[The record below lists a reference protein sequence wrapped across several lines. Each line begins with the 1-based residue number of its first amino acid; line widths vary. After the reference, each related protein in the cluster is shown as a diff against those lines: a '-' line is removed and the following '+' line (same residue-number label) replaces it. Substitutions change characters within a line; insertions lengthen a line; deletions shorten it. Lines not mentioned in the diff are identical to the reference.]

1 MSCKNEMLIVDDD
14 IITRNIVKLI
24 FQDNFEVLEAE
35 NGAEALET
43 LDSHRLNL
51 AFIICDISMPVMDGF
66 TFLREKGR
74 TVYYNGIPVV
84 MITAVGDEQIR
95 RQAIMLGA
103 ADFVDKPL
111 TPDVVRL
118 RVNNVLSNY
127 GIGYAYNDVLQREF
141 LDLINNQLRGGTL
154 CVYESEGYPIHYVSE
169 SLASCL
175 GYGDASEMI
184 RALDG
189 RWENMFAADKARR
202 MEFTE
207 AEKTV
212 RSQLKEKGEFI
223 HEYRLQKKSGE
234 YIWVRE
240 NGKYSLADPKNKRWV
255 ALCVDIT
262 ETKTAEEKAR
272 YNEQLAAIALEST
285 NISIWEYDYASSC
298 IIQGQNSIKVHG
310 FDAIVH
316 NVPQFLVESG
326 YVHPDC
332 ADELLKMYD
341 DLRNGAPKAEGI
353 FRMKIGGG
361 VEYRYEHIHYTNTF
375 DKDGNPYRAIGI
387 SNDVTEQWTTIARY
401 QREIDFNKA
410 LSPDIYATARLN
422 ITQQTIEEIHT
433 DIPEDQRLLEGVTFG
448 TLPRLLE
455 TWRGIGDEAKSYFYA
470 MSPERVRE
478 MNDSGKR
485 VVTYEFMEELRGEP
499 SWVRFEL
506 HITTDPNNDDLL
518 AFIYFRDI
526 DKQRREMERLKE
538 LAKRDQ
544 MTGLYNHD
552 TVIEQIRQYLAQD
565 GNQKTHA
572 LLVIDIN
579 KFKKVNDRYGHMQ
592 GDLIIVEVARRIQSV
607 FRRDDIVG
615 RVGGDEFMVLVK
627 DIASKDAVQNK
638 VRELEQATHF
648 KFRCDDKMMEV
659 GCSVGMALYSDPG
672 MSFEELYKLA
682 DAAMY
687 EAKAAERITRSPG
700 TAGEPG

>member
-1 MSCKNEMLIVDDD
+1 MSCKNKMLIVDDD
-14 IITRNIVKLI
+14 MITRNIVKLI
-24 FQDNFEVLEAE
+24 FKDNFEVLESE
-35 NGAEALET
+35 NGLEALEK
-43 LDSHRLNL
+43 LDSHRQEL

-66 TFLREKGR
+66 TFLMEKGKS
-74 TVYYNGIPVV
+74 VYNNGIPVV
-84 MITAVGDEQIR
+84 MITAVGDDQIR
-95 RQAIMLGA
+95 RKAITLGA

-154 CVYESEGYPIHYVSE
+154 CVYESEGYPIYYASE
-169 SLASCL
+169 SLACCL
-175 GYGDASEMI
+175 GYEDASELV

-189 RWENMFAADKARR
+189 RWENMFASDQTRR
-202 MEFTE
+202 AEFLK
-207 AEKTV
+207 AEKTI
-212 RSQLKEKGEFI
+212 RSQLEEKGEFI
-223 HEYRLQKKSGE
+223 HEYRLQKKTGE

-240 NGKYSLADPKNKRWV
+240 NGKCSLADPKNKRWV
-255 ALCVDIT
+255 ALCIDIT

-285 NISIWEYDYASSC
+285 NISIWEYDYASNC

-316 NVPQFLVESG
+316 NVPEMLVESG
-326 YVHPDC
+326 YVHPDSRE
-332 ADELLKMYD
+332 AFLSMYD
-341 DLRNGAPKAEGI
+341 DLRNGVPKAEGI
-353 FRMKIGGG
+353 FQMKIGKGE
-361 VEYRYEHIHYTNTF
+361 EYRYEQIHYTNTF
-375 DKDGNPYRAIGI
+375 DKDGKPYRAIGI
-387 SNDVTEQWTTIARY
+387 SNDVTEQRTTIARY

-422 ITQQTIEEIHT
+422 ITQEVIEEIHS
-433 DIPEDQRLLEGVTFG
+433 DIPEEQEILKGVTFG
-448 TLPRLLE
+448 TLPGLLGKL
-455 TWRGIGDEAKSYFYA
+455 RGTGDEVKEYFMA
-470 MSPERVRE
+470 LSCERIRE
-478 MNDSGKR
+478 LNDSGER
-485 VVTYEFMEELRGEP
+485 VVTYEFMEELRGKP
-499 SWVRFEL
+499 SWVRFEM
-506 HITTDPNNDDLL
+506 HIAKDPHNDDLL

-526 DKQRREMERLKE
+526 DKQHREMERLKE

-552 TVIEQIRQYLAQD
+552 TTIQLIKQYLAQNGD
-565 GNQKTHA
+565 GMTHA

-627 DIASKDAVQNK
+627 DIASGELVQKK
-638 VRELEQATHF
+638 VRELEQAIHF
-648 KFRCDDKMMEV
+648 RFCCDDKMMEV
-659 GCSVGMALYSDPG
+659 GCSVGMALYSGSG
-672 MSFEELYKLA
+672 MSFEELYRQA

-687 EAKAAERITRSPG
+687 EAKSAEGDHQIPRDC
-700 TAGEPG
+700 